1 MLQCLFHKVSG
12 HIRKIFAP
20 NHAQQV
26 FLVAVQVTDKI
37 REPQSER
44 VPLVRRGQL
53 PFFLNKTLPCQFPL
67 GVDFILR
74 GRHAF
79 QIVGVMVFLFG
90 IEVAVILNKL
100 PQPFFRFR
108 PAQNKV
114 VFGGDAVTVNGDA
127 LAAVP
132 HIPLRAV

>member
-1 MLQCLFHKVSG
+1 MLQCLFHKVGG
-12 HIRKIFAP
+12 HIRKIPAS
-20 NHAQQV
+20 NYAQQV
-26 FLVAVQVTDKI
+26 FLIAVQITDEVG
-37 REPQSER
+37 EPQGER

-67 GVDFILR
+67 GVDFMLR

-90 IEVAVILNKL
+90 IEVAVILNQL
-100 PQPFFRFR
+100 PQPFFHFR

-114 VFGGDAVTVNGDA
+114 VFGGNTVTVNGDA